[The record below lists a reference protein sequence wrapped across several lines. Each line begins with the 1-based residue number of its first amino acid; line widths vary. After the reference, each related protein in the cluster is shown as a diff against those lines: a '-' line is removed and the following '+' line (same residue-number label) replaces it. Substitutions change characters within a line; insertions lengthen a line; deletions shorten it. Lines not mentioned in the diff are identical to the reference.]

1 MTRTVTITVG
11 WVVVLVVVVIVGTVW
26 VVNHTTNEPTIVV
39 TPTPWPQVTR
49 TVDGDPTVVQPED
62 LDRNTS

>member
-1 MTRTVTITVG
+1 MVTRTVTITIG
-11 WVVVLVVVVIVGTVW
+11 WVVVLVVVIVGTVW

-39 TPTPWPQVTR
+39 TPTTWPQVTR
-49 TVDGDPTVVQPED
+49 TINDQPTVVQPED